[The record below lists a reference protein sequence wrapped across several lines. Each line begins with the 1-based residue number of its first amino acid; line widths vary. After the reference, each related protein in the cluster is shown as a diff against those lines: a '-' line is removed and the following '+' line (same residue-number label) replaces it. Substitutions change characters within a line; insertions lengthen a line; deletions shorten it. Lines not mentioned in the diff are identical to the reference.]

1 MHPLEQIRQALKAQL
16 AAVPA
21 LQGRVYVERLR
32 PFSSAQLPACVI
44 FAREEV
50 PVQKVARW
58 QETRQVPFEIQLVV
72 QGDEP
77 RLELDDLRAAIEQCL
92 AANKALED
100 VCDQVDYA
108 GVRFEY
114 DADGEHITGSA
125 ILRFD
130 IRYTYEP
137 VMNPDDLTPFAGATV
152 QITPKDVGSSSTI
165 NIELQQ

>member
-1 MHPLEQIRQALKAQL
+1 MHPLEQIRQALKTQL
-16 AAVPA
+16 EAVPA
-21 LQGRVYVERLR
+21 LRGRVYVERFR

-44 FAREEV
+44 FTREEV
-50 PVQKVARW
+50 PVQKFARW
-58 QETRQVPFEIQLVV
+58 QETRQVPAEIQLVV
-72 QGDEP
+72 LGDEP

-100 VCDQVDYA
+100 VCDQVEYA

-137 VMNPDDLTPFAGATV
+137 MMNPADIVPFAGATV
-152 QITPKDVGSSSTI
+152 EVRPQDAGLPSTLQ
-165 NIELQQ
+165 IELPQ